1 MFNHAHYKRLIM
13 SRQITSS
20 ILMIRPVGFS
30 MNTETAVNNY
40 YQQVIDGLSEDEAQ
54 ARALAEFDRFVE
66 VIREHEIEVIVVND
80 TYDPE
85 TPDSIF
91 PNNWISFHHD
101 GTIALY
107 PMYAENRRFERRN
120 DIKYILAEH
129 GFSVE
134 QVKDYTS
141 LEAEGKYLEGTG
153 SMLLDRD
160 NHIVYAAL
168 SARTDAEVLD
178 VFCKEFGYKA
188 VSFRANHTVNGA
200 RLPIYHTNVMMC
212 LTDMLAI
219 ICLDSIDDTD
229 ERAAV
234 VRSLKST
241 GKKII
246 DISEEQVNHFAGNML
261 ALTNPQN
268 KKFLVMSA
276 AALQSLDDD
285 QLAIINEHYEIIS
298 SAIDTIEALGGGSA
312 RCMMAEVFLPKNKIN

>member
-1 MFNHAHYKRLIM
+1 M

-40 YQQVIDGLSEDEAQ
+40 YQQVIDGLSADEAQ
-54 ARALAEFDRFVE
+54 ARALAEFDKFVE
-66 VIREHEIEVIVVND
+66 VLRSHEIEVIVVND

-107 PMYAENRRFERRN
+107 PMYAESRRLERRV
-120 DIKYILAEH
+120 DIKDILSDNN
-129 GFSVE
+129 FTVE
-134 QVKDYTS
+134 QVKDFTFYES
-141 LEAEGKYLEGTG
+141 KKKYLEGTG
-153 SMLLDRD
+153 SMLLDRN

-178 VFCKEFGYKA
+178 AFCEEFSYKA
-188 VSFRANHTVNGA
+188 VTFQANQTVNGE

-212 LTDMLAI
+212 LTDKLAI
-219 ICLDSIDDTD
+219 VCLASIDDMD
-229 ERAAV
+229 ERTALIK
-234 VRSLKST
+234 SLEST
-241 GKKII
+241 GKQII

-261 ALTNPQN
+261 ALNNTHDKQ
-268 KKFLVMSA
+268 FMVMSA
-276 AALQSLDDD
+276 AALQSVDDK
-285 QLAIINEHYEIIS
+285 QLAIINEYYEIIA